1 MIDRSQI
8 RSGMEVIT
16 SDGGAAGMV
25 DQLEGEAIRLR
36 PGADGRPKLVPL
48 TWIDRID
55 SHVHL
60 NVGRDKLAAT
70 GAAAA
75 AAAGA
80 TTIAGA
86 TAKPAS
92 DDELPGPLPPVAN
105 PVVEGAKPRGNYY
118 LPWILG
124 GLLLLLLLFVLLK
137 ALEERDE
144 DRRDGRDDG
153 DRAPITETRRGD
165 GAYAPGTIA
174 GDLDRFMRSDERAPR
189 TFTFDRL
196 NFDRGSAA
204 VRQSD
209 VVDMDQLAQVLLA
222 YPTVRIAII
231 GYTDAEGSG
240 RANADLG
247 EDRAEAV
254 AEALAARGVSHERLE
269 TRSGGERAPVADNGR
284 SEGRAENRRTELIVL
299 AR

>member
-1 MIDRSQI
+1 MVDRSQI
-8 RSGMEVIT
+8 RSGMEVIA
-16 SDGGAAGMV
+16 SDGGSVGTV
-25 DQLEGEAIRLR
+25 DQVEGEAIRLTR
-36 PGADGRPKLVPL
+36 GPDGNQRSVPL
-48 TWIDRID
+48 SAVERVDA
-55 SHVHL
+55 HVHL
-60 NVGRDKLAAT
+60 NVARDKLAGLT
-70 GAAAA
+70 GAAA

-86 TAKPAS
+86 TATPAS
-92 DDELPGPLPPVAN
+92 GDELPGPLPPVTN
-105 PVVEGAKPRGNYY
+105 PTVEGAKPRGNYY

-124 GLLLLLLLFVLLK
+124 ALLLLFLLFLLLS
-137 ALEERDE
+137 ALDE
-144 DRRDGRDDG
+144 GIEDGREHRDD
-153 DRAPITETRRGD
+153 DRDRITETRRGD

-174 GDLDRFMRSDERAPR
+174 GDLDRFLRSDERAPR

-204 VRQSD
+204 VRQAD

-240 RANADLG
+240 RANAELG
-247 EDRAEAV
+247 EDRADSV
-254 AEALAARGVSHERLE
+254 AEALAARGVSPERLE
-269 TRSGGERAPVADNGR
+269 TRSGGEQAPVADNDR

>member
-1 MIDRSQI
+1 MVDRSQI
-8 RSGMEVIT
+8 RSGMEVIAA
-16 SDGGAAGMV
+16 DGTDAGRV
-25 DQLEGEAIRLR
+25 DQVEGDAIRLSA
-36 PGADGRPKLVPL
+36 GADGKHKLVPL
-48 TWIDRID
+48 GWVDRVD
-55 SHVHL
+55 AHVHL
-60 NVGRDKLAAT
+60 NVGRDKLAGLT
-70 GAAAA
+70 A

-86 TAKPAS
+86 TATPTS
-92 DDELPGPLPPVAN
+92 GDELPGPLPPVAN

-124 GLLLLLLLFVLLK
+124 ALLLLFLLFLLLS
-137 ALEERDE
+137 ALDE
-144 DRRDGRDDG
+144 GVEDGREGRDDD
-153 DRAPITETRRGD
+153 DRARITETRRGD

-174 GDLDRFMRSDERAPR
+174 GDLDRFLRSDERAPR

-204 VRQSD
+204 VRQTD

-222 YPTVRIAII
+222 YPTARIAII

-240 RANADLG
+240 RSNAELG
-247 EDRAEAV
+247 EERADAV
-254 AEALAARGVSHERLE
+254 AEALVARGVSPERLE
-269 TRSGGERAPVADNGR
+269 TRSGGERAPVADNDR

>member
-1 MIDRSQI
+1 MVDRSQI
-8 RSGMEVIT
+8 RSGMEVIA
-16 SDGGAAGMV
+16 SDGAAAGTV
-25 DQLEGEAIRLR
+25 DQVEGEAIRLR
-36 PGADGRPKLVPL
+36 AGADGRHKLVPL
-48 TWIDRID
+48 TWVDRID

-60 NVGRDKLAAT
+60 NVGRDRLAAT

-75 AAAGA
+75 AAGAGTLAGA
-80 TTIAGA
+80 SV
-86 TAKPAS
+86 KPAG

-105 PVVEGAKPRGNYY
+105 PIVEGAKPRGNYY

-144 DRRDGRDDG
+144 DRRDGRDDR

-174 GDLDRFMRSDERAPR
+174 GDLDRFMRSGERAPR

-196 NFDRGSAA
+196 NFDRGSAGI
-204 VRQSD
+204 RQAD

-222 YPTVRIAII
+222 YPTARIAII

-240 RANADLG
+240 RANAELG
-247 EDRAEAV
+247 ENRAEAV
-254 AEALAARGVSHERLE
+254 ADALAARGVSHERLE
-269 TRSGGERAPVADNGR
+269 TRSGGEQGAIADNDR
-284 SEGRAENRRTELIVL
+284 PEGRAENRRTELIVL

>member
-1 MIDRSQI
+1 MVDRSQI
-8 RSGMEVIT
+8 RSGMEVIG
-16 SDGGAAGMV
+16 SDGSQVGTV
-25 DQLEGEAIRLR
+25 DRVEGEAIRLTG
-36 PGADGRPKLVPL
+36 GADGTQRLVPL
-48 TWIDRID
+48 TWVDRVD
-55 SHVHL
+55 AHVHL
-60 NVGRDKLAAT
+60 NVGREKVASLT
-70 GAAAA
+70 GGT

-80 TTIAGA
+80 TAS
-86 TAKPAS
+86 PAS
-92 DDELPGPLPPVAN
+92 GDELPGPLPPVAN

-118 LPWILG
+118 LPWVLG
-124 GLLLLLLLFVLLK
+124 ALLLLLLLFVILK
-137 ALEERDE
+137 ALDE
-144 DRRDGRDDG
+144 GREDGRENRDD
-153 DRAPITETRRGD
+153 DRERITETRRGD
-165 GAYAPGTIA
+165 GTYAPGTIA
-174 GDLDRFMRSDERAPR
+174 GDLDRFLRSDERAPR

-240 RANADLG
+240 RANAELG
-247 EDRAEAV
+247 EERADSV
-254 AEALAARGVSHERLE
+254 AEALTARGVSPERLE
-269 TRSGGERAPVADNGR
+269 TRSGGERAPLADNDR

>member
-1 MIDRSQI
+1 MVDRSQI
-8 RSGMEVIT
+8 RSGMEVIA
-16 SDGGAAGMV
+16 SDGSAAGTV
-25 DQLEGEAIRLR
+25 DQVEGEAIRLTR
-36 PGADGRPKLVPL
+36 GADGKERLVPL
-48 TWIDRID
+48 TWVDRID

-60 NVGRDKLAAT
+60 NVGRDKLVGLT

-75 AAAGA
+75 AGA
-80 TTIAGA
+80 STVAGA
-86 TAKPAS
+86 TATPAS
-92 DDELPGPLPPVAN
+92 GDELPGPLPPVAN

-124 GLLLLLLLFVLLK
+124 ALLLLVLLFVLLK
-137 ALEERDE
+137 ALDE
-144 DRRDGRDDG
+144 GIEDGRDSRDDD
-153 DRAPITETRRGD
+153 DRARITETRRGD
-165 GAYAPGTIA
+165 GTYAPGTIA

-204 VRQSD
+204 VRQAD

-222 YPTVRIAII
+222 YPTARIAIV

-240 RANADLG
+240 RANAALG
-247 EDRAEAV
+247 EERADSV
-254 AEALAARGVSHERLE
+254 AEALAARGVSPERLE
-269 TRSGGERAPVADNGR
+269 TRSGGEQAPVADNDR
-284 SEGRAENRRTELIVL
+284 AEGRAENRRTELIVL

>member
-1 MIDRSQI
+1 MFDRSQI
-8 RSGMEVIT
+8 RPGMEVIA
-16 SDGGAAGMV
+16 SDGGQVGTV
-25 DQLEGEAIRLR
+25 DQVEGEAIRLTR
-36 PGADGRPKLVPL
+36 GPDGNQRSVPL
-48 TWIDRID
+48 SAVDRVD
-55 SHVHL
+55 AHVHL
-60 NVGRDKLAAT
+60 NVGRDRLAGLT
-70 GAAAA
+70 A

-80 TTIAGA
+80 STIAGA
-86 TAKPAS
+86 TATPAS
-92 DDELPGPLPPVAN
+92 GDELPGPLPPVAN
-105 PVVEGAKPRGNYY
+105 PIVEGAKPRGNYY

-124 GLLLLLLLFVLLK
+124 ALLLLVLLFVLLK
-137 ALEERDE
+137 ALDE
-144 DRRDGRDDG
+144 GIEDGRDDRDDD
-153 DRAPITETRRGD
+153 DRAAITETRRGD
-165 GAYAPGTIA
+165 GTYAPGTIA
-174 GDLDRFMRSDERAPR
+174 GDLDRFLRSDERAPR

-240 RANADLG
+240 RANAELG
-247 EDRAEAV
+247 EERADSV
-254 AEALAARGVSHERLE
+254 AEALAARGVSPERLE
-269 TRSGGERAPVADNGR
+269 TRSGGEQAPVADNGR